1 MHQQHLVSPH
11 LTRAIAQA
19 VVAFSLTFSLLTTPL
34 KARSQPQPQPLAGIA
49 HVAIRVHDLTAARDF
64 YAKLGYQEA
73 FNLAKNGVVYESFI
87 KLNDHQFIE
96 LYPVTA
102 KDPNVGFLH
111 LCFEGDDL
119 NAIHDDY
126 ASRGLNPT
134 PVRKAGAGNLLFT
147 MVGPEHQNIEYTQYM
162 PGSLHSND
170 QGKHLG
176 EDRIADRMVS
186 VSLAMQDTTAAR
198 DFYIKQLT
206 FKPTAG
212 DPMSLSM
219 PGDSG
224 QKVEIA
230 PATLGARARLILEG
244 KSLSKAAHLLHKQ
257 KLASTKVKDALVVTD
272 PDGNIILIE
281 AR

>member
-1 MHQQHLVSPH
+1 MYQLHLAVRRISRFTARTAAPY
-11 LTRAIAQA
+11 IAFYLL
-19 VVAFSLTFSLLTTPL
+19 AFPFGAQSQTP
-34 KARSQPQPQPLAGIA
+34 PLAGIA
-49 HVAIRVHDLTAARDF
+49 HVAIRVHDLAAARDF
-64 YAKLGYQEA
+64 YGRLGFREA
-73 FNLAKNGVVYESFI
+73 FNITKNGVVYESFI

-96 LYPVTA
+96 LYPVTD
-102 KDPNVGFLH
+102 KDSMVGFLH

-119 NAIHDDY
+119 YAIHDEY
-126 ASRGLNPT
+126 ASRGLAPT

-147 MVGPEHQNIEYTQYM
+147 MVGPDNQNIEYTQYM

-198 DFYIKQLT
+198 DFYISRLH
-206 FKPTAG
+206 FKPAAG
-212 DPMSLSM
+212 DSM
-219 PGDSG
+219 FLYLPGDSG

-230 PATLGARARLILEG
+230 PASLGARARIVLNA
-244 KSLSKAAHLLHKQ
+244 KSLGKTAHLLQKQ
-257 KLASTKVKDALVVTD
+257 QIASSRVKDYLAVTD

-281 AR
+281 GR